1 MNRNFL
7 VWDLDLVF
15 SMKLLSCV
23 KQRTAQP
30 GILMFQVTKK
40 KYFPPRK
47 RKGEVENELVFFFF
61 FSCSLIYLF
70 LFLFFF
76 FFSCLSFRASFM
88 AQLEKN
94 LPAMQ
99 ETWVQSLGWE
109 DLWRREWQPTPVFLP
124 EESPRTEE
132 PGGLQSM
139 GSQRVR
145 HD

>member
-61 FSCSLIYLF
+61 NVLIFIYLAVLDLSCS
-70 LFLFFF
+70 
-76 FFSCLSFRASFM
+76 
-88 AQLEKN
+88 
-94 LPAMQ
+94 MQ
-99 ETWVQSLGWE
+99 
-109 DLWRREWQPTPVFLP
+109 DLVPLP
-124 EESPRTEE
+124 EIE
-132 PGGLQSM
+132 PGPSASGT
-139 GSQRVR
+139 
-145 HD
+145 